1 MLVVAPVAVAETMP
15 VAVVFVVPPVAVK
28 WLFAAVLFAFVAV
41 MLAAVAQSV
50 AELPSFVVAAK
61 EFVVAQLFVVV
72 VAEYKLV
79 VVVDVV
85 APFDFAKQ
93 PSVAAQFVA

>member
-1 MLVVAPVAVAETMP
+1 MLVVAPVAVAETKP

-28 WLFAAVLFAFVAV
+28 WPFAAVLFAFVAV
-41 MLAAVAQSV
+41 MLAAVARSV
-50 AELPSFVVAAK
+50 AVLPNFVVAVE
-61 EFVVAQLFVVV
+61 EFVVAQLVVV
-72 VAEYKLV
+72 VEYKLA
-79 VVVDVV
+79 VDVV